1 MVWILNS
8 VGCAL
13 FYAFHGAYSK
23 KLLKDGWNEYILLWF
38 TFIGG
43 IPFLII
49 PFLFVP
55 FPQLNSTFWIVLFS
69 GIGGNSLAFV
79 LYFKAIKETELSI
92 SIPLVSITPLFM
104 LLTSYLILSEVPDI
118 TGITGILLVITGCYT
133 LGTFPNGYNFLQ
145 PFKNLWED
153 KGARYAILVA
163 LIWSVTANLD
173 KVAVL
178 NSSPF
183 AYPLIFNIFFPIPFS
198 ALVLGKIKRHK
209 EQFQLKAVLS
219 LIFLGFLNAVMV
231 ISQMVAIELALAS
244 YVITIKRSGMV
255 VSVLIGWLVFKEK
268 RGFHHM
274 LSASII
280 LFGIMLVLLFH

>member
-38 TFIGG
+38 TFIAG
-43 IPFLII
+43 IPFLTI

-55 FPQLNSTFWIVLFS
+55 FPQLNSTFWIVLFL
-69 GIGGNSLAFV
+69 GISGNSLAFV
-79 LYFKAIKETELSI
+79 FYFKAIKETELSI

-118 TGITGILLVITGCYT
+118 TGITGILLIITGCYT
-133 LGTFPNGYNFLQ
+133 LGIFPKGYNFIQ
-145 PFKNLWED
+145 PFKNLWKD
-153 KGARYAILVA
+153 KGARYAMLVA
-163 LIWSVTANLD
+163 LIWSITANLD
-173 KVAVL
+173 KLAVL

-183 AYPLIFNIFFPIPFS
+183 AYPLIFSIFSPIPFS
-198 ALVLGKIKRHK
+198 LLVFRNIKQYKKR
-209 EQFQLKAVLS
+209 FQLKTVFS
-219 LIFLGFLNAVMV
+219 LIFLGFLSAVMA
-231 ISQMVAIELALAS
+231 ISQMVAIKLALAS

-268 RGFHHM
+268 RGFQHL

-280 LFGIMLVLLFH
+280 LLGIMLILLFH